1 MSDSKPVFKIE
12 RTGGNNLGR
21 CYNKECFLITSDK
34 KVTKKTIIEL
44 FKMDVFG
51 CGQECRVVSICDGTE
66 KKSPISNCFEY
77 ECVVLCD
84 SSD

>member
-12 RTGGNNLGR
+12 RTDFVNIGR
-21 CYNKECFLITSDK
+21 CYNSESFLISSDK
-34 KVTKKTIIEL
+34 KVSKNTIKEL
-44 FKMDVFG
+44 FKMNIFG
-51 CGQECRVVSICDGTE
+51 CGQECRITSVCDGTE
-66 KKSPISNCFEY
+66 KKSTTSNCFEY